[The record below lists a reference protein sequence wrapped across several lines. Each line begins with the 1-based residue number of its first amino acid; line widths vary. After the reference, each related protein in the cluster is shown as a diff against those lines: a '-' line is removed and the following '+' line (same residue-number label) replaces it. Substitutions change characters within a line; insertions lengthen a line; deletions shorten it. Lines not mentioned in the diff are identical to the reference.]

1 MVPQLTPGPD
11 PALRYPRR
19 RPSRSICVPR
29 EILSQAWAPLQS
41 VTHAPPCATCSRLT
55 PLSYAAHPFR
65 GFFPYSVLPAARS
78 HLHPVSFHLTG
89 YVAPLGFRTPST
101 RCSPRSLP
109 GLFHPG
115 PAPGVFPS
123 RLCSPRN
130 AVRPLERRSPPAIQ
144 MQRSAASSPQGF
156 SRPGDPARKVWG
168 LAKTRAGCPL
178 GVLPLRG
185 FLYAAPGE
193 NRTVTLNPHT
203 LSRLGRLLA
212 LPPAPQGTQRC
223 ERSRSLSRPAYLL
236 EVSHLVGC
244 LGSLD
249 APQCWDYRLPSEI
262 GTRRRS
268 PHLLFAPPSSI
279 LP

>member
-101 RCSPRSLP
+101 TCSPRSLP

-144 MQRSAASSPQGF
+144 MQRKRRIVASGLFSSRGSRTQSLGF
-156 SRPGDPARKVWG
+156 SQNPRRMPPWG
-168 LAKTRAGCPL
+168 SASPR
-178 GVLPLRG
+178 
-185 FLYAAPGE
+185 FLVR
-193 NRTVTLNPHT
+193 RT
-203 LSRLGRLLA
+203 G
-212 LPPAPQGTQRC
+212 
-223 ERSRSLSRPAYLL
+223 
-236 EVSHLVGC
+236 
-244 LGSLD
+244 
-249 APQCWDYRLPSEI
+249 
-262 GTRRRS
+262 
-268 PHLLFAPPSSI
+268 
-279 LP
+279 